1 VGGRLPRRPGG
12 GLAMAAPAALHLLH
26 GWWIASCP
34 NCGFELG
41 RRRDQEAAERTGQ
54 RRRCPIC
61 RPTQPASRPSYRGL
75 RLNGP
80 LQEFQRAVDRLRWDT
95 VPAPLDQQ
103 PASPSAA
110 PRRGRRQVDG
120 QAGLLDP
127 QDREA
132 SA

>member
-1 VGGRLPRRPGG
+1 MP
-12 GLAMAAPAALHLLH
+12 APALHLLH

-34 NCGFELG
+34 DCGFELA
-41 RRRDQEAAERTGQ
+41 RRRDQEAAERAGQ

-61 RPTQPASRPSYRGL
+61 RPTQQASRPSYRGL
-75 RLNGP
+75 RLNGA
-80 LQEFQRAVDRLRWDT
+80 LAEFQRAVDRLRWDT
-95 VPAPLDQQ
+95 VPTPLDQ
-103 PASPSAA
+103 PSAPPA
-110 PRRGRRQVDG
+110 PPRRGRQIDG

>member
-1 VGGRLPRRPGG
+1 MP
-12 GLAMAAPAALHLLH
+12 APAALHLIH

-34 NCGFELG
+34 DCGFELG
-41 RRRDQEAAERTGQ
+41 RRRDQARAEQAGE

-61 RPTQPASRPSYRGL
+61 RPTPQASRPSYRGL

-80 LQEFQRAVDRLRWDT
+80 LREFQRAVDRLRWDT
-95 VPAPLDQQ
+95 VPAPLDQ
-103 PASPSAA
+103 PAGPPAA
-110 PRRGRRQVDG
+110 PHRGTRQVDG

-127 QDREA
+127 QDQEREA

>member
-1 VGGRLPRRPGG
+1 MALGGW
-12 GLAMAAPAALHLLH
+12 ADMAASAALHLIH

-34 NCGFELG
+34 DCGFELA
-41 RRRDQEAAERTGQ
+41 RRRDQAKAEQVGE

-95 VPAPLDQQ
+95 VPAPLDQ
-103 PASPSAA
+103 PAAPPAA

-120 QAGLLDP
+120 QADLLDSSD
-127 QDREA
+127 QER